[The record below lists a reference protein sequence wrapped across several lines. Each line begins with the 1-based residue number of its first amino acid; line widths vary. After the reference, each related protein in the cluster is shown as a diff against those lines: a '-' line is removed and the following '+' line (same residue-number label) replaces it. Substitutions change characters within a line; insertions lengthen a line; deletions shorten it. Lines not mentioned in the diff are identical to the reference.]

1 MVVYLYHQKKGEQN
15 NDSWNGMGRYI
26 RRSAWIGSGN
36 KRGTGRGLKPSSAKN
51 KKSIDKIS
59 IWTYNKGTK
68 DKENNKSKRKG
79 ERRND
84 ERGNRKKD

>member
-1 MVVYLYHQKKGEQN
+1 
-15 NDSWNGMGRYI
+15 MGRYL

-51 KKSIDKIS
+51 KKSIDKTS
-59 IWTYNKGTK
+59 IWAYNKGTK
-68 DKENNKSKRKG
+68 DKENNKNKRRG
-79 ERRND
+79 EKRND